1 MNGRED
7 PSAPFYVSLSKKKAA
22 RGYTA
27 GAIAAKAAPRFL
39 YPKKKGGESI
49 RNQEI

>member
-22 RGYTA
+22 RRYAA

-39 YPKKKGGESI
+39 YSEKKGGESL
-49 RNQEI
+49 RNQKI